1 MPHSRR
7 LIRPAGICP
16 EVLAARLAIYHG
28 LKKWEMLTVVA
39 KRLAEWNP
47 KKPGF
52 FIEFG
57 YATRRVVD
65 TSQNFQGR
73 AKERSTQNKSR
84 HLRASPSYPSASMPL
99 DDPDEL
105 HLRAACAYVEE
116 GMFDD
121 AQAELEKID
130 PRSRLLPELLA
141 ARIPLYRSLEKW
153 DLMAIA
159 ARRLSEWNPE
169 EPGHFVNWAYA
180 TTRMESIQAAHAIL
194 TRATGL
200 HPTDGMIHFNLA
212 CYEAQMGRLDRA
224 KAHLKRATEIDAKF
238 RLMALEDPD
247 LEPLWASM
255 LAERGGPV

>member
-1 MPHSRR
+1 
-7 LIRPAGICP
+7 
-16 EVLAARLAIYHG
+16 
-28 LKKWEMLTVVA
+28 
-39 KRLAEWNP
+39 
-47 KKPGF
+47 
-52 FIEFG
+52 
-57 YATRRVVD
+57 
-65 TSQNFQGR
+65 
-73 AKERSTQNKSR
+73 
-84 HLRASPSYPSASMPL
+84 MPL

-141 ARIPLYRSLEKW
+141 ARIPLYRSLGKW
-153 DLMAIA
+153 DLMATA
-159 ARRLSEWNPE
+159 AKKLSEWNPE

-212 CYEAQMGRLDRA
+212 CYEAQMGCLDRA
-224 KAHLKRATEIDAKF
+224 KAHLQRATEIDPKF

-255 LAERGGPV
+255 SAERSGPV

>member
-1 MPHSRR
+1 MAAIVSDGVLSIQAKISR
-7 LIRPAGICP
+7 G
-16 EVLAARLAIYHG
+16 ARKSG
-28 LKKWEMLTVVA
+28 Q
-39 KRLAEWNP
+39 P
-47 KKPGF
+47 
-52 FIEFG
+52 
-57 YATRRVVD
+57 
-65 TSQNFQGR
+65 
-73 AKERSTQNKSR
+73 QNKSR
-84 HLRASPSYPSASMPL
+84 HLRASPSYPLASMPL

-116 GMFDD
+116 GMFDE

-153 DLMAIA
+153 EPMAIA

-180 TTRMESIQAAHAIL
+180 ITRMESIHAAHAIL
-194 TRATGL
+194 MRATSL
-200 HPTDGMIHFNLA
+200 HPTDGMIHFRLA

-247 LEPLWASM
+247 LEALWVSM
-255 LAERGGPV
+255 STERSGPV